1 MREATTKVLSLA
13 KQRDEARKALA
24 EERQRIESE
33 LEVKVKLLEEENA
46 SLHAQ
51 IRQAAGTETNDKTP
65 GTVTLFPLVEILSF
79 LSSFRD
85 NSKRPPLLDD
95 KIYTSQALY
104 DNFPLAKPTQFGII
118 Q

>member
-1 MREATTKVLSLA
+1 MEARESLMREATTKVLSLA

-51 IRQAAGTETNDKTP
+51 IRQAAAGTETNDKTP
-65 GTVTLFPLVEILSF
+65 GTVTETFV
-79 LSSFRD
+79 SSC
-85 NSKRPPLLDD
+85 
-95 KIYTSQALY
+95 
-104 DNFPLAKPTQFGII
+104 
-118 Q
+118 

>member
-1 MREATTKVLSLA
+1 MEARESLMREATTKVLSLA

-51 IRQAAGTETNDKTP
+51 IRQAAGTETNVKSP
-65 GTVTLFPLVEILSF
+65 GTVTETFVSLC
-79 LSSFRD
+79 
-85 NSKRPPLLDD
+85 
-95 KIYTSQALY
+95 
-104 DNFPLAKPTQFGII
+104 
-118 Q
+118 